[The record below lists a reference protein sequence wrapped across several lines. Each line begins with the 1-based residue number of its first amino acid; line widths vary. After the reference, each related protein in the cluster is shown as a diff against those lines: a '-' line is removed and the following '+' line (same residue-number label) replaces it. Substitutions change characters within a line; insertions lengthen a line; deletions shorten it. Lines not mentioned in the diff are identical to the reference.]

1 MVLQYG
7 WRAHTLILRRIV
19 RKSYPPSLP
28 SLPLS
33 EVLGTSSFFSTP
45 RLWRERN
52 RHAVRAFWAR
62 AAADTLG
69 VKHGDCLTYGPGHY
83 ETWAVPRTHGAAKK
97 IAGYKK
103 SQHKYDDLNTSL
115 GRFIKL
121 ADSGA
126 RTGSLCG
133 VGPSPNRGYY
143 LVCYK
148 NDKTAAADR
157 TAKLPAR
164 AKKPPRLVVWVTVQL
179 RRLLLPGRHGGATA
193 GRHGGSC
200 IATRIFAARNTH
212 RLERVVLKGN

>member
-1 MVLQYG
+1 LD
-7 WRAHTLILRRIV
+7 LLRQR
-19 RKSYPPSLP
+19 SEGTAQAPQMPSALV
-28 SLPLS
+28 SRRS
-33 EVLGTSSFFSTP
+33 GGEA
-45 RLWRERN
+45 RLL
-52 RHAVRAFWAR
+52 
-62 AAADTLG
+62 AASCRLDQAEPY
-69 VKHGDCLTYGPGHY
+69 GDCLTYGPGHY

>member
-1 MVLQYG
+1 MLCG
-7 WRAHTLILRRIV
+7 HSGHALSPTPWASSRNWKRRWRRTASRR
-19 RKSYPPSLP
+19 SGG
-28 SLPLS
+28 
-33 EVLGTSSFFSTP
+33 EA
-45 RLWRERN
+45 RLL
-52 RHAVRAFWAR
+52 
-62 AAADTLG
+62 AASCRLDQAEPY
-69 VKHGDCLTYGPGHY
+69 GDCLTYGPGHY

-200 IATRIFAARNTH
+200 IATRISTARNTG